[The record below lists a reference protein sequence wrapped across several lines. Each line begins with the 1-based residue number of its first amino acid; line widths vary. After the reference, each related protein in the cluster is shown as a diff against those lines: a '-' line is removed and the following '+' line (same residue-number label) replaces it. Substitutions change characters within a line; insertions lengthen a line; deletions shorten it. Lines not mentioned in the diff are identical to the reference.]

1 MVETELHSIYSK
13 YPLAK
18 SQSTYADRRQSTNQ
32 MVFNTDSLSVPWA
45 IRKKQANMQFVKP
58 LK

>member
-18 SQSTYADRRQSTNQ
+18 SQSTYADRGQSTNQ
-32 MVFNTDSLSVPWA
+32 KAYGF
-45 IRKKQANMQFVKP
+45 
-58 LK
+58 